1 MSVDLATKSLLHD
14 KLRFFITVSGV
25 AFAVTLVFVQV
36 GLFLGLMSNA
46 SLTIDQIDADLW
58 VTSRNTPNVD
68 FAHTFPETYIKRVR
82 SIDGVERA
90 DNLIVWFM
98 NVNLPTGAVEGTEV
112 YALEDFEA
120 WNFPRGVVWA
130 SGLPAGGG
138 PKRSPEPHTTPLADL
153 RRGPYMVLDDSAK
166 KRWGEFAVGD
176 YREVLGRRLKIIG
189 RTIDA
194 KSFTTTPLTFM
205 DYRLAQSLNES
216 DLRGNTTYI
225 LVKLANGADAE
236 AVRKEIQR
244 RLPYN
249 DVFTKDEWAK
259 RSRAYWI
266 DSTGLGLNMYITVFL
281 GCLVGIV
288 VVAQTLYTSTME
300 HIREFGT
307 VKAIGGG
314 NGEIYK
320 ILGKQA
326 TIAAIAGFA
335 LGALQA
341 FALRP
346 VMRKIDLKLIIPTE
360 LYVIVLI
367 GAIALCL
374 SAAVISFRKVASID
388 PALVFRA

>member
-1 MSVDLATKSLLHD
+1 MAVDLATKSLLHD
-14 KLRFFITVSGV
+14 KLRFMITVIGV

-46 SLTIDQIDADLW
+46 SLTIEQIDADLW
-58 VTSRNTPNVD
+58 VTSHNTPNVD
-68 FAHTFPETYIKRVR
+68 FAHTFPETYVKRVR
-82 SIDGVERA
+82 SIPGVARA

-98 NVNLPTGAVEGTEV
+98 NVNLPNGAIEGTEV
-112 YALEDFEA
+112 YALEDFSA
-120 WNFPRGVVWA
+120 WNFPQGVVE
-130 SGLPAGGG
+130 GD
-138 PKRSPEPHTTPLADL
+138 LADL
-153 RRGPYMVLDDSAK
+153 RRGPYMMLDDSAK
-166 KRWGEFAVGD
+166 KRWGAFAVND
-176 YREVLGRRLKIIG
+176 YREILGRRLKIIG
-189 RTIDA
+189 RTMDA
-194 KSFTTTPLTFM
+194 KSFTTTPLTFV
-205 DYRLAQSLNES
+205 DLRLAQALNES
-216 DLRGNTTYI
+216 NLRGNTTYI
-225 LVKLANGADAE
+225 LVKLTPGADAE
-236 AVRKEIQR
+236 AVRAELQQ

-249 DVFTKDEWAK
+249 DVFTKAEWAK
-259 RSRAYWI
+259 RSRKYWI

-314 NGEIYK
+314 NRDIYL

-326 TIAAIAGFA
+326 TIAAVAGFA

-346 VMRKIDLKLIIPTE
+346 VMSRIDLKLIIPTT
-360 LYVIVLI
+360 LYVIVFA

-374 SAAVISFRKVASID
+374 AAAMISFRKVASID
-388 PALVFRA
+388 PALVFRT

>member
-1 MSVDLATKSLLHD
+1 MAVDLATKSLLHD

-58 VTSRNTPNVD
+58 VTSHNTPNVD

-90 DNLIVWFM
+90 GNLIVWFM
-98 NVNLPTGAVEGTEV
+98 NVNLPSGAVEGTEV
-112 YALEDFEA
+112 YALEDFA
-120 WNFPRGVVWA
+120 NWNFPQGVTD
-130 SGLPAGGG
+130 GN
-138 PKRSPEPHTTPLADL
+138 LADL
-153 RRGPYMVLDDSAK
+153 RRGPYMFLDDSAK
-166 KRWGEFAVGD
+166 KRWGAFAVGD

-225 LVKLANGADAE
+225 LVKLAPGANAE
-236 AVRKEIQR
+236 AVRAEIQR

-259 RSRAYWI
+259 RSRTYWI

-346 VMRKIDLKLIIPTE
+346 VMKNIDLKLIIPME
-360 LYVIVLI
+360 LYVIVLF

-388 PALVFRA
+388 PALVFRT

>member
-14 KLRFFITVSGV
+14 KLRFLITVSGV

-36 GLFLGLMSNA
+36 GLFLGLMDNA
-46 SLTIDQIDADLW
+46 SLTSDQIDADLW

-82 SIDGVERA
+82 SVPGVARA

-98 NVNLPTGAVEGTEV
+98 NVSLPTGAVEGTEV
-112 YALEDFEA
+112 YALENFGN
-120 WNFPRGVVWA
+120 WNFPQGVVE
-130 SGLPAGGG
+130 GNLG
-138 PKRSPEPHTTPLADL
+138 DL

-166 KRWGEFAVGD
+166 KRWGHFAPGD

-189 RTIDA
+189 RTVDA

-216 DLRGNTTYI
+216 DLRGNTTYV
-225 LVKLANGADAE
+225 LVKLAPGADAE
-236 AVRKEIQR
+236 RVRAEIR
-244 RLPYN
+244 KRLPYN
-249 DVFTKDEWAK
+249 DVFTKREWAE
-259 RSRAYWI
+259 RSRKYWI
-266 DSTGLGLNMYITVFL
+266 ESTGLGLNMYITVFL

-314 NGEIYK
+314 NADIYR

-346 VMRKIDLKLIIPTE
+346 VMAKIDLKLIIPTQ
-360 LYVIVLI
+360 LYVLVLI

-374 SAAVISFRKVASID
+374 SAAVISFRKVATID
-388 PALVFRA
+388 PALVFRT

>member
-58 VTSRNTPNVD
+58 ITSHNTPNVD

-82 SIDGVERA
+82 STPGVAKA

-112 YALEDFEA
+112 YALENFAA
-120 WNFPRGVVWA
+120 WNFPQNVAEGN
-130 SGLPAGGG
+130 
-138 PKRSPEPHTTPLADL
+138 LADL
-153 RRGPYMVLDDSAK
+153 RRGPYVVLDDSAK
-166 KRWGEFAVGD
+166 KRWGAFELED
-176 YREVLGRRLKIIG
+176 YREFLGRRLKIIG
-189 RTIDA
+189 RTVDA

-205 DYRLAQSLNES
+205 DYRMAQSLNES
-216 DLRGNTTYI
+216 DLRGNTTYV
-225 LVKLANGADAE
+225 LVKLAPNADLE
-236 AVRKEIQR
+236 AVRKELQT

-249 DVFTKDEWAK
+249 DVFTKDEWAR
-259 RSRAYWI
+259 RSRTYWI
-266 DSTGLGLNMYITVFL
+266 ESTGLGLNMYITVFL

-314 NGEIYK
+314 NGDIYL

-341 FALRP
+341 FALKP
-346 VMRKIDLKLIIPTE
+346 VMAKIDLKLIIPTQ
-360 LYVIVLI
+360 LYVFVLI
-367 GAIALCL
+367 GAVALCL
-374 SAAVISFRKVASID
+374 GAALVSFRKVASID
-388 PALVFRA
+388 PALVFRT

>member
-36 GLFLGLMSNA
+36 GLFLGLMDNA
-46 SLTIDQIDADLW
+46 SLTINQIDADIW

-68 FAHTFPETYIKRVR
+68 FAHTFPETYVKRVR
-82 SIDGVERA
+82 AVDGVARA
-90 DNLIVWFM
+90 GNLIVWFM
-98 NVNLPTGAVEGTEV
+98 NVNLPTGAVEGTET
-112 YALEDFEA
+112 YALENFER
-120 WNFPRGVVWA
+120 WNFPWNVAEGNL
-130 SGLPAGGG
+130 G
-138 PKRSPEPHTTPLADL
+138 DL
-153 RRGPYMVLDDSAK
+153 RRGQYMMLDDSAK
-166 KRWGEFAVGD
+166 KRWGAFEVGD

-189 RTIDA
+189 RTVDA

-205 DYRLAQSLNES
+205 DYRLAQALNEG

-225 LVKLANGADAE
+225 LVKLAPGANSDAV
-236 AVRKEIQR
+236 AAEIRR

-249 DVFTKDEWAK
+249 DVFTKADWAK
-259 RSRAYWI
+259 RSRNYWI

-314 NGEIYK
+314 NGEIYA

-326 TIAAIAGFA
+326 TIAAVAGFA

-346 VMRKIDLKLIIPTE
+346 VMAKIDLKLIIPTE
-360 LYVIVLI
+360 LYVAVLF
-367 GAIALCL
+367 GAILLCL
-374 SAAVISFRKVASID
+374 SAAIISFRKVASID
-388 PALVFRA
+388 PALVFRT

>member
-1 MSVDLATKSLLHD
+1 AMSVDLATKSLLHD
-14 KLRFFITVSGV
+14 KLRFLITVSGV

-36 GLFLGLMSNA
+36 GLFIGLMDNA
-46 SLTIDQIDADLW
+46 TLTIEQIDADLW
-58 VTSRNTPNVD
+58 VTSHNTPNVD
-68 FAHTFPETYIKRVR
+68 FAHAFPETYVKRVR
-82 SIDGVERA
+82 SIPGVARA

-98 NVNLPTGAVEGTEV
+98 NANLPNCAVEWTEV
-112 YALEDFEA
+112 YALEDFSA
-120 WNFPRGVVWA
+120 WSFPQGVVEGDL
-130 SGLPAGGG
+130 S
-138 PKRSPEPHTTPLADL
+138 DL

-166 KRWGEFAVGD
+166 KRWGAFAVND
-176 YREVLGRRLKIIG
+176 HREVLGRRLKIIG
-189 RTIDA
+189 RTVDA

-225 LVKLANGADAE
+225 LVKLAPNADIE
-236 AVRKEIQR
+236 AVRAEVRR

-249 DVFTKDEWAK
+249 DVFTRDEWAR
-259 RSRAYWI
+259 RSRSYWI

-314 NGEIYK
+314 NGDIYR

-326 TIAAIAGFA
+326 TIAAIAGFG

-346 VMRKIDLKLIIPTE
+346 MMSKIDLKLIIPTP
-360 LYVIVLI
+360 LYLFVFA

-374 SAAVISFRKVASID
+374 AAAMISFRKVASID
-388 PALVFRA
+388 PALVFRT

>member
-1 MSVDLATKSLLHD
+1 MAVDLATKSLLHD

-36 GLFLGLMSNA
+36 GLFIGLMSNA

-58 VTSRNTPNVD
+58 VTSHNTPNVD

-82 SIDGVERA
+82 SIPGVARA

-112 YALEDFEA
+112 YALENFEQ
-120 WNFPRGVVWA
+120 WNFPQNVVE
-130 SGLPAGGG
+130 GNLG
-138 PKRSPEPHTTPLADL
+138 DL

-166 KRWGEFAVGD
+166 KRWGAFAVGE

-189 RTIDA
+189 RTVDA

-205 DYRLAQSLNES
+205 DYRMAQALSES
-216 DLRGNTTYI
+216 VLRGNTTYV
-225 LVKLANGADAE
+225 LVKLAPNADAE
-236 AVRKEIQR
+236 QVRAEIQR

-249 DVFTKDEWAK
+249 DVYTKNEWAQ
-259 RSRAYWI
+259 RSRSYWI
-266 DSTGLGLNMYITVFL
+266 ESTGLGLNMYITVFL

-314 NGEIYK
+314 NADIYR

-346 VMRKIDLKLIIPTE
+346 VMAKIDLKLIIPTS
-360 LYVIVLI
+360 LYVAVLI

-374 SAAVISFRKVASID
+374 GAAVISFRKVATID
-388 PALVFRA
+388 PALVFRT

>member
-1 MSVDLATKSLLHD
+1 MSVDLAVRSLLHD

-36 GLFLGLMSNA
+36 GLFLGLMDNA
-46 SLTIDQIDADLW
+46 SLTIDQIDADIW

-82 SIDGVERA
+82 SIEGVERA

-112 YALEDFEA
+112 YALENFTA
-120 WNFPRGVVWA
+120 WNFPWNVVE
-130 SGLPAGGG
+130 GNLD
-138 PKRSPEPHTTPLADL
+138 DL

-166 KRWGEFAVGD
+166 KRWGAFEVGE

-189 RTIDA
+189 RTVDA
-194 KSFTTTPLTFM
+194 KSFTTTPLTFL
-205 DYRLAQSLNES
+205 DYRMAQSLNE
-216 DLRGNTTYI
+216 DTLRGNTTYI
-225 LVKLANGADAE
+225 LVKLSPGANAE
-236 AVRKEIQR
+236 KVRAELQR
-244 RLPYN
+244 RLPFN
-249 DVFTKDEWAK
+249 DVYLRSEWAN
-259 RSRAYWI
+259 RSRSYWI

-300 HIREFGT
+300 HIKEFGT

-326 TIAAIAGFA
+326 TIAAVAGFG

-346 VMRKIDLKLIIPTE
+346 VMSKIDLKLIIPNE
-360 LYVIVLI
+360 LFLAVFAGSIL
-367 GAIALCL
+367 LCL
-374 SAAVISFRKVASID
+374 GAAVISFRKVASID

>member
-36 GLFLGLMSNA
+36 GLFLGLMDNA

-68 FAHTFPETYIKRVR
+68 FAHAFPETYIKRVR
-82 SIDGVERA
+82 SIPGVARA

-112 YALEDFEA
+112 YALENFSR
-120 WNFPRGVVWA
+120 WNFPQGVVE
-130 SGLPAGGG
+130 GD
-138 PKRSPEPHTTPLADL
+138 LADL

-166 KRWGEFAVGD
+166 KRWGAFKTGD

-189 RTIDA
+189 RTVDA

-216 DLRGNTTYI
+216 DLRGNTTYT
-225 LVKLANGADAE
+225 LVKLAPGADSE
-236 AVRKEIQR
+236 AVRAEIRR

-249 DVFTKDEWAK
+249 DVFTKREWAE
-259 RSRAYWI
+259 RSRKYWI
-266 DSTGLGLNMYITVFL
+266 ESTGLGLNMYITVFL

-314 NGEIYK
+314 NADIYR

-346 VMRKIDLKLIIPTE
+346 VMAKIDLKLIIPTE
-360 LYVIVLI
+360 LYVMVLI
-367 GAIALCL
+367 GAVALCL
-374 SAAVISFRKVASID
+374 SAAVISFRKVAAID
-388 PALVFRA
+388 PALVFRT

>member
-1 MSVDLATKSLLHD
+1 MVDLATKSLLHD

-36 GLFLGLMSNA
+36 GLFLGLMNNA

-68 FAHTFPETYIKRVR
+68 FAHTFPETSIKRVR
-82 SIDGVERA
+82 AIEGVSRA

-112 YALEDFEA
+112 YALEDFTA
-120 WNFPRGVVWA
+120 WNFPQNVVE
-130 SGLPAGGG
+130 GD
-138 PKRSPEPHTTPLADL
+138 LADL
-153 RRGPYMVLDDSAK
+153 RRGQYMMLDDSAK
-166 KRWGEFAVGD
+166 KRWGAFAVD
-176 YREVLGRRLKIIG
+176 EYREVLGRRLKIIG
-189 RTIDA
+189 RTVDA

-205 DYRLAQSLNES
+205 DYRLAQSLNDGE
-216 DLRGNTTYI
+216 LRGNTTYI
-225 LVKLANGADAE
+225 LVKLAPGADASAIAE
-236 AVRKEIQR
+236 EIRR
-244 RLPYN
+244 RLPFN
-249 DVFTKDEWAK
+249 DVYTKAAWAQ
-259 RSRAYWI
+259 RSRSYWV

-314 NGEIYK
+314 NADIYR

-326 TIAAIAGFA
+326 TIAALAGFA
-335 LGALQA
+335 LGAMQA
-341 FALRP
+341 FAMRP
-346 VMRKIDLKLIIPTE
+346 VMRMIDLNLIIPMP
-360 LYVIVLI
+360 LYLAVLF

-374 SAAVISFRKVASID
+374 GAALISFRKVASID
-388 PALVFRA
+388 PALVFRT